1 MFVRSRRCLTQWLMV
16 AMGSVFVVFG
26 SVLYGTEVERELQ
39 KLDRRLYREANLLIS
54 STAYEPQ
61 SDQPNLWEFQLNT
74 APLLG
79 NATFSVDS
87 ELVFARWYD
96 PSNYLLMFFG
106 PMPGESEPVRPGYL
120 TLVQDGQRLRQLTL
134 PLEANGQ
141 NLGYL
146 QVAVP
151 LAPTELALTQTRWFL
166 SVGLPLGVGLMGLLS
181 WWFAGQV
188 MRPIRQSYQRLEQ
201 FSADASHELRSP
213 VASILNQAE
222 LGLITQS
229 PADQRDRLQRITELA
244 QAMGGLINSLL
255 LLVSPDQP
263 PPTQACN
270 LTALMVEL
278 AQEFQPQA
286 QVKGLQWQLA
296 VPSESLWITG
306 EPALLRQAVANLLSN
321 ACRYTPQGGTIGL
334 TLTQEDQGHDP
345 THRDR
350 ILITVEDSGI
360 GIPAADLPH
369 IFQRFY
375 RVDQARAQA
384 TGGCG
389 LGLAIAQRIV
399 HVHGGVLQVQSQ
411 EGQGSAF
418 TIILNQPAPL
428 PRTSPKGLATCLGA
442 KTNGIQVP
450 PF

>member
-1 MFVRSRRCLTQWLMV
+1 MFVRSRRYLTQWLML

-26 SVLYGTEVERELQ
+26 GVLYGTEVERELQ

-61 SDQPNLWEFQLNT
+61 SDQPHLWEFQLNT

-79 NATFSVDS
+79 NATVSIDS

-96 PSNYLLMFFG
+96 PNNYLLMFFG
-106 PMPGESEPVRPGYL
+106 PMPTESDRVRSGYL
-120 TLVQDGQRLRQLTL
+120 TLVQNGQRLRQLTL
-134 PLEANGQ
+134 PLEADGQ
-141 NLGYL
+141 SLGYL

-151 LAPTELALTQTRWFL
+151 LAPTELALTQTRGFL
-166 SVGLPLGVGLMGLLS
+166 SIGLPLGVGLMGLLS

-263 PPTQACN
+263 PPSQACN
-270 LTALMVEL
+270 LTALMVDL

-286 QVKGLQWQLA
+286 QVKGLQWKLA
-296 VPSESLWITG
+296 VPSEPLWIAG
-306 EPALLRQAVANLLSN
+306 ESALLRQAVANLLSN
-321 ACRYTPQGGTIGL
+321 ACRYTPPGGTLKL
-334 TLTQEDQGHDP
+334 TLTSEGQGHDP
-345 THRDR
+345 DRDR
-350 ILITVEDSGI
+350 ILITVQDSGI

-389 LGLAIAQRIV
+389 LGLAIAQRII
-399 HVHGGVLQVQSQ
+399 HLHGGVIQVQSQ
-411 EGQGSAF
+411 EGQGSTF
-418 TIILNQPAPL
+418 TIILNQPAPH
-428 PRTSPKGLATCLGA
+428 PRISPKGLATRLGV